1 MLRRGSGSCLLY
13 SGTLVEMLMQ
23 KTNRFVYVENVN
35 EVLHEVFKG
44 TEVAERWKDTLPVV

>member
-1 MLRRGSGSCLLY
+1 MR
-13 SGTLVEMLMQ
+13 
-23 KTNRFVYVENVN
+23 KTMNRFVYVENVN